1 MNSIDI
7 FSLMKISNPKVIDIR
22 DNYTY
27 NLGTI
32 PGAINVPY
40 LFLVTNP
47 DNYLNKNNRYYL
59 LCDSGNSSLRCS
71 LELLSKGYDV
81 VNISGGYKEYLK
93 YKKDL

>member
-7 FSLMKISNPKVIDIR
+7 FSLLKISNPKIIDIR

-27 NLGTI
+27 SLGTI

-40 LFLVTNP
+40 LFLLTNP

-71 LELLSKGYDV
+71 LELLSLGYDI
-81 VNISGGYKEYLK
+81 VNISGGYKDYLK